1 MQQNASTVRNPAD
14 NFEFFVRTWKPTTIK
29 KVLVVQH
36 GFGEHSG
43 RYGNLIAA
51 LENENTAVYALD
63 ARGHGKTPGKRGHID
78 DFNSYAAD
86 LAVLIAKARKEN
98 PSAPMILLGHSM
110 GGQISLCIAAQLA
123 PQRVTR
129 LIDVAG
135 VTSGRLQP
143 YPRYVV
149 LPRARV
155 AQAFPF
161 LVDLSRAA
169 ARVSA
174 YRRFEFYTWSLNHV
188 PLAEWDEDVELVL
201 PPGCQHAIYPSGK
214 AIISTDLSNA
224 IRAIQAP
231 TRVIFGTADRVVPPS
246 EGDLVAQ
253 QVADCRLVHLD
264 GAGHFPMLECREQF
278 HAALNTFLSEAG

>member
-1 MQQNASTVRNPAD
+1 MTPSTLTGLAKQFITIDQQQLAYLDVGDSALPVIVMVHGWLSHSR
-14 NFEFFVRTWKPTTIK
+14 VWRHTIP
-29 KVLVVQH
+29 VLH
-36 GFGEHSG
+36 G
-43 RYGNLIAA
+43 RYRCIAVDLLGYGHSARPPGGDYSIAA
-51 LENENTAVYALD
+51 QGRRVLALLD
-63 ARGHGKTPGKRGHID
+63 ALGINRFT
-78 DFNSYAAD
+78 
-86 LAVLIAKARKEN
+86 
-98 PSAPMILLGHSM
+98 LLGHSM

-161 LVDLSRAA
+161 LVGLSRAA

-231 TRVIFGTADRVVPPS
+231 TLVIFGTADRVVPPS